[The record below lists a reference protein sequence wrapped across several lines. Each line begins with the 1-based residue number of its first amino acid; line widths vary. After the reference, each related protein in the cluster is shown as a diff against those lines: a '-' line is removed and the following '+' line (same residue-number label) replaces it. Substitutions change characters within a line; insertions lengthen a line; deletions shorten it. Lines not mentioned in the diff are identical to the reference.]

1 MSDRPIVVVSSS
13 SDEGAPEQPPVP
25 LWHLPEMVPP
35 QAQDLILRPCEY
47 HMPMYIPA
55 NSCVWIV
62 VDINNAQLSR
72 FMDRDATYRLAYERM
87 GVRIFHRPHL
97 IMENLWGTRIMV
109 CLDNSS
115 TALAHQAILSLRDL
129 GAVLHEVRLDF
140 VASNL
145 NDRPQAERLR
155 IIRHHCSAQGLGSE
169 ETSLMM
175 RFADTAEGIQS
186 FGGQDVVRP
195 NVPMDQQQVVP
206 ATRPNVAI
214 AGQQPVPGTSQGTV
228 LRGTR
233 AEGYRPPPQD
243 PALLEVGPIEPPTQQ
258 EIAASEDYL
267 QRTYGEIY
275 FDSDDTIPPISSEP
289 SPPLTTVETTTSDDP
304 TEIPQ
309 PKPYKREPK
318 AE

>member
-1 MSDRPIVVVSSS
+1 MTDRDIVVVSSS

-25 LWHLPEMVPP
+25 LWHQPEMVPP

-195 NVPMDQQQVVP
+195 NVPMGQQQVVP
-206 ATRPNVAI
+206 ATGPNVAI

-258 EIAASEDYL
+258 EINASEEYL

-275 FDSDDTIPPISSEP
+275 LSSEDTIPPISSEP

-304 TEIPQ
+304 SETPQ

-318 AE
+318 SE

>member
-1 MSDRPIVVVSSS
+1 
-13 SDEGAPEQPPVP
+13 
-25 LWHLPEMVPP
+25 
-35 QAQDLILRPCEY
+35 
-47 HMPMYIPA
+47 
-55 NSCVWIV
+55 
-62 VDINNAQLSR
+62 
-72 FMDRDATYRLAYERM
+72 
-87 GVRIFHRPHL
+87 
-97 IMENLWGTRIMV
+97 
-109 CLDNSS
+109 
-115 TALAHQAILSLRDL
+115 
-129 GAVLHEVRLDF
+129 
-140 VASNL
+140 
-145 NDRPQAERLR
+145 
-155 IIRHHCSAQGLGSE
+155 
-169 ETSLMM
+169 MM

-195 NVPMDQQQVVP
+195 NVPMGQQPVVP
-206 ATRPNVAI
+206 ATGPNVAI
-214 AGQQPVPGTSQGTV
+214 AGQQPVVPGTVPNVASGGQQPVVPATV

-289 SPPLTTVETTTSDDP
+289 SPPLTTVETTTSDEP

>member
-1 MSDRPIVVVSSS
+1 MSDRHIIVVSSS
-13 SDEGAPEQPPVP
+13 SDEGPREQPPVP
-25 LWHLPEMVPP
+25 LWHQPEMVPP

-195 NVPMDQQQVVP
+195 NVPMGQQQVVP
-206 ATRPNVAI
+206 ATGPNVAI

-233 AEGYRPPPQD
+233 AQGYRAPPQD
-243 PALLEVGPIEPPTQQ
+243 PALLEVGPIEPPTQE

-289 SPPLTTVETTTSDDP
+289 SPPLTTVETTTSDEP